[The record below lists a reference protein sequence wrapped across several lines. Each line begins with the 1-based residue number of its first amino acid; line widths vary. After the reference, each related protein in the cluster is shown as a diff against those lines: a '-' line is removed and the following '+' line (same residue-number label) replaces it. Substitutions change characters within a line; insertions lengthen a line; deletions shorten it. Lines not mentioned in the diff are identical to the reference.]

1 MEDVFLGYLE
11 IIQKVIL
18 AMFTTA
24 TLTLINFAALLDA
37 IVAVHQAIQNAAGS
51 VVLTKREAMCIIRM
65 VGYRPT
71 HSAGN
76 TKFYVDLYMT
86 CCIQMECAKKHCR
99 IRFYVYLYMAC
110 CIQMECAK
118 KHCRIRF
125 GYRLHP
131 SSKSQFQI
139 QTSSTT
145 IGSSGCTCN
154 NDFLIKT
161 LATTMTLL
169 PSPKSQF
176 QISTSSTITMI
187 TTETINNLD

>member
-76 TKFYVDLYMT
+76 TKFYVDLYM
-86 CCIQMECAKKHCR
+86 
-99 IRFYVYLYMAC
+99 AC

-154 NDFLIKT
+154 NVFLIKT

-176 QISTSSTITMI
+176 QISTSSTITLI